1 MRLLAEFI
9 GLAGRTEGAAIF
21 AIDDLRGAR

>member
-9 GLAGRTEGAAIF
+9 GLAGLTGGAAIF
-21 AIDDLRGAR
+21 AIDDMRGAR